1 MASKNSRVLTRANA
15 PALILL
21 TYEQYPLFSSWFGNV
36 WYKDVLIF
44 VLAKYSVPFPYPT
57 LYWSFPF
64 LVYSISLITATQGTF
79 PPHHLIPFH
88 FSRKSCQ
95 HDIEVQH
102 FWHTCAQPYI
112 HVTPRKTKPA
122 HMKKNIRSKRL
133 LRQPDSWFLL
143 FQAFTRNKQHKNP
156 FIHSER
162 LVTKTLL
169 ILFFF
174 CLRCSIKN
182 KNNYAQQ
189 NPHFGQ
195 HHVIVFN
202 ITNST
207 SGRKQNSK
215 KKNKTT
221 PLNYWPAVLHQ
232 LESLKLAEGALHL
245 EVIQSSSHKSNRQ
258 MMFTNRWKRGS
269 SW

>member
-44 VLAKYSVPFPYPT
+44 ALAKYSVPFPYPT
-57 LYWSFPF
+57 LHWSFPF
-64 LVYSISLITATQGTF
+64 LVYSVSLITATQGTLL
-79 PPHHLIPFH
+79 PHHLIPFH

-95 HDIEVQH
+95 HDIEIQH
-102 FWHTCAQPYI
+102 FWHACAQPYI
-112 HVTPRKTKPA
+112 HITPRKTKPA

-169 ILFFF
+169 ILFFSVYTAQ
-174 CLRCSIKN
+174 LKTKTIK
-182 KNNYAQQ
+182 
-189 NPHFGQ
+189 P
-195 HHVIVFN
+195 
-202 ITNST
+202 
-207 SGRKQNSK
+207 
-215 KKNKTT
+215 NKTPT
-221 PLNYWPAVLHQ
+221 LGSITLSYLTSPIPLVVGSRTARRRIKP
-232 LESLKLAEGALHL
+232 HL
-245 EVIQSSSHKSNRQ
+245 WITDLLSYIS
-258 MMFTNRWKRGS
+258 WKA
-269 SW
+269 